1 MATSDAPLPR
11 VPTVGA
17 DPRDRSDAADPAGKT
32 WFRDLDEAV
41 IEADRCIQCGTCV
54 AACPSDSLEVDE
66 LEERPTL
73 VSMCT
78 GCSRCWDFCPRS
90 GLRYERLL
98 SIEADDRRDGAE
110 RTYAVRAGA
119 ESVRQA
125 GQDGGAVTALLGAL
139 LDAGTIDA
147 ALVATES
154 EEEPLKGEA
163 YLATSHGDL
172 HSAAGS
178 SYNQLMHLGH
188 LEELVEEVGL
198 SDPDVAVVGTPCVI
212 QGAAALERYEFRD
225 EAASIALTIALMC
238 TRNFE
243 YDRLGAIL
251 VEHGVDLEAVDHL
264 DVREG
269 TLFAIGSEGNTLLG
283 EPVKTFDPAGLEGC
297 VECADFVGAAADISV
312 GNVGSPED
320 YTTLATRSQR
330 GREAF
335 DAAREAL
342 EVESLVDGDAIDR
355 LAGWNERRARDALP
369 RDFDPEGDVSI
380 TYEEHR
386 EAYDDT
392 ERAPQPLNPARVYQY
407 EEWC

>member
-1 MATSDAPLPR
+1 
-11 VPTVGA
+11 VGD
-17 DPRDRSDAADPAGKT
+17 DPRDQSDVADPAGKT

-54 AACPSDSLEVDE
+54 AACPSDSLDIDE
-66 LEERPTL
+66 LEQRPTL

-98 SIEADDRRDGAE
+98 SIEAQDRRGGVE
-110 RTYAVRAGA
+110 STYAVRARA
-119 ESVRQA
+119 QSLREA

-154 EEEPLKGEA
+154 KDEPLKGEA
-163 YLATSHGDL
+163 YLATSRADL

-188 LEELVEEVGL
+188 LEELVDEAGL
-198 SDPDVAVVGTPCVI
+198 TDPDIAVVGTPCVV

-225 EAASIALTIALMC
+225 EATSIALTIALMC

-243 YDRLGAIL
+243 YDRLRAIL
-251 VEHGVDLEAVDHL
+251 TDHGVNLEAVDHL

-269 TLFAIGSEGNTLLG
+269 TLVAIDHDG
-283 EPVKTFDPAGLEGC
+283 ETVLEESVETFDPAGLKGC
-297 VECADFVGAAADISV
+297 VECADFVGAAADLSV
-312 GNVGSPED
+312 GNVGSPEG
-320 YTTLATRSQR
+320 YTTLATRSTR

-335 DAAREAL
+335 DAAQVAL
-342 EVESLVDGDAIDR
+342 EEESLIEGDAIER
-355 LAGWNERRARDALP
+355 LAEWNERRAREALP
-369 RDFDPEGDVSI
+369 RNFDPDGEVAI

-392 ERAPQPLNPARVYQY
+392 DRALQPLNPARVYQY